1 MTTYKQ
7 KDAMNIKSEHCTMP
21 LPEYEFERYIAS
33 KDNIIEVLNNYGV
46 AIIPNILNN
55 EECNEMNSGMWDT
68 LETLTHDWDKPINRN
83 NSETWRE
90 MQKLYPKHSMLIQ
103 NWSIGHAQY
112 IWNVRQNPKVA
123 EVFSKIWQ
131 CEKEDLLVSFDAAS
145 YHMPPE
151 TTKLGWY
158 RGRDWYHSDQS
169 YTDSEFK
176 CVQGWVTGYDVN
188 EGDATLSI
196 LESSHDYHND
206 FHDIFGINEKDD
218 WYKLNE
224 DELKFYV
231 EEKTCLPKRIKC
243 PKGSL
248 VLWDS
253 RTIHCGSEALK
264 TRAIPNFRNVAYV
277 CYESRSRCSEK
288 NLIKKQRAFNE
299 MRMTSHWPCKV
310 KLFPKNP
317 RTYGGQIYE
326 VKQLPTPVLTELG
339 KKLAGF

>member
-1 MTTYKQ
+1 M
-7 KDAMNIKSEHCTMP
+7 A
-21 LPEYEFERYIAS
+21 EYEFERYIAS
-33 KDNIIEVLNNYGV
+33 KDNVVEVLNNYGV
-46 AIIPNILNN
+46 AIIPNILN
-55 EECNEMNSGMWDT
+55 EDECKEMNEGMWST
-68 LETLTHDWDKPINRN
+68 LENLTQTWEKPIKRD

-90 MQKLYPKHSMLIQ
+90 MAKLYPKHSMLIQ

-112 IWNVRQNPKVA
+112 IWNIRQNPKVVEIFA
-123 EVFSKIWQ
+123 KIWK
-131 CEKEDLLVSFDAAS
+131 CEKEDLLVSFDAVS
-145 YHMPPE
+145 YHLPPE

-169 YTDSEFK
+169 YLDSKFK

-188 EGDATLSI
+188 EGDASLSF
-196 LESSHDYHND
+196 LESSNDYHKD
-206 FHDIFGINEKDD
+206 FQERFKTTEKDD

-224 DELKFYV
+224 NETDFYIND
-231 EEKTCLPKRIKC
+231 KTCLPKRIKC

-264 TRAIPNFRNVAYV
+264 TREKPNFRNVAYV
-277 CYESRSRCSEK
+277 CYEPRERCTDK
-288 NLIKKQRAFNE
+288 NLIKKQKAFE
-299 MRMTSHWPCKV
+299 ELRMTSHWPCKV

-317 RTYGGQIYE
+317 RTYGGPIYE
-326 VKQLPTPVLTELG
+326 VSQLPKPQLSELG

>member
-1 MTTYKQ
+1 MTDYK
-7 KDAMNIKSEHCTMP
+7 KKKGMNIKSDFIMSI
-21 LPEYEFERYIAS
+21 PEYEFERYIAS
-33 KDNIIEVLNNYGV
+33 KDNVLTVLNNFGV
-46 AIIPNILNN
+46 AIIPNILNE
-55 EECNEMNSGMWDT
+55 EECCEMNNGMWNT
-68 LETLTHDWDKPINRN
+68 LETLTQDWEKPINRN

-90 MQKLYPKHSMLIQ
+90 MSKLYPKHSMLIQ

-112 IWNVRQNPKVA
+112 IWNIRQNPKVV
-123 EVFSKIWQ
+123 EIFSKVWQ

-169 YTDSEFK
+169 FINSDFK

-196 LESSHDYHND
+196 LESSHDYHKD
-206 FHDIFGINEKDD
+206 FHEHFGVNEKDD

-224 DELKFYV
+224 EELEYYIEK
-231 EEKTCLPKRIKC
+231 KTCLPKRIRC

-264 TRAIPNFRNVAYV
+264 TRAAPNFRNVAYV
-277 CYESRSRCSEK
+277 CYEPRERCSEK
-288 NLIKKQRAFNE
+288 NLIKKQKAFNE
-299 MRMTSHWPCKV
+299 MRMTSHWPCKI

-317 RTYGGQIYE
+317 RTYGGPIYE
-326 VKQLPTPVLTELG
+326 VKQLPRPVLTELG

>member
-1 MTTYKQ
+1 M
-7 KDAMNIKSEHCTMP
+7 A
-21 LPEYEFERYIAS
+21 EYEFERYIAS
-33 KDNIIEVLNNYGV
+33 KDNVLEVLNNYGV
-46 AIIPNILNN
+46 AIIPNILNE
-55 EECNEMNSGMWDT
+55 EECCEMNNGMWKT
-68 LETLTHDWDKPINRN
+68 LETLTQDWEKPINRN

-90 MQKLYPKHSMLIQ
+90 MSKLYPKHSMLIQ

-112 IWNVRQNPKVA
+112 IWNIRQNPKVA
-123 EVFSKIWQ
+123 EVFAKVWQ
-131 CEKEDLLVSFDAAS
+131 CQKEDLLVSFDAVS

-169 YTDSEFK
+169 YINSDFK

-196 LESSHDYHND
+196 LESSHDYHKD

-218 WYKLNE
+218 WYKLN
-224 DELKFYV
+224 DEEIDFYINN
-231 EEKTCLPKRIKC
+231 KTCLPKRIKC

-264 TRAIPNFRNVAYV
+264 TRTSPNFRNVAYV
-277 CYESRSRCSEK
+277 CYEPRERCAEK
-288 NLIKKQRAFNE
+288 NLIKKQKAFNE
-299 MRMTSHWPCKV
+299 MRMTSHWPCKI

-317 RTYGGQIYE
+317 RTYGGPIYE